1 MSSNPKQSSG
11 VPPIALILIGIVVM
25 VSGGVVAHLPQV
37 MELEDNLAKQGI
49 PLNPGETIATIG
61 VLLILFQVIN
71 TFFLKPLV
79 TAIDERNTNLER
91 TFGEAESLRTEMQ
104 RLRSEYEARFAAAE
118 EDNRTRIQAEF
129 AKAKDLAEK
138 AKLEAEAN
146 RDSYLE
152 NARRE
157 IESEKQKLL
166 VELRTS
172 VVDISLAAAEK
183 VIGENMDNAR
193 NRKLVSDFIEKVE
206 VVA

>member
-1 MSSNPKQSSG
+1 MSNQTENKSAG
-11 VPPIALILIGIVVM
+11 VPPM
-25 VSGGVVAHLPQV
+25 VAVVAGIIFIAAGV
-37 MELEDNLAKQGI
+37 FLEPSIPAI
-49 PLNPGETIATIG
+49 PLGEDKIVLGASISMIG
-61 VLLILFQVIN
+61 MMLLLFPVIN
-71 TFFLKPLV
+71 YFYVKPLGD
-79 TAIDERNTNLER
+79 AIGERNSNLER
-91 TFGEAESLRTEMQ
+91 TYTEAEDLRAEM
-104 RLRSEYEARFAAAE
+104 LRARKDFETKLAAAE
-118 EDNRTRIQAEF
+118 EDNRAKIQAEF

-172 VVDISLAAAEK
+172 VVEIILAAAEK
-183 VIGENMDNAR
+183 VIGENMDNPR